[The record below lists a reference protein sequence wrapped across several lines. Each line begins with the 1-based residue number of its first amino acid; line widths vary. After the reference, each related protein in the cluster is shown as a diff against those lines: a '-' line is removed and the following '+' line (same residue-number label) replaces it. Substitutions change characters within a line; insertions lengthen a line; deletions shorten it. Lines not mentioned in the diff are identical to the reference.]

1 MVVRRGRG
9 RDAEAMLPLKA
20 IEFEVLLSLYEREL
34 HGYGMAKEI
43 EERTAGRL
51 RLEPANLYR
60 RVHRLVQEGLVE
72 EAGQRR
78 SSDAADERR
87 RYFRITAFG
96 REVLRA
102 EAVRMRDQVEA
113 AAAHDLIPDLRRS
126 R

>member
-1 MVVRRGRG
+1 
-9 RDAEAMLPLKA
+9 MLPLKA